1 MSDLPSIL
9 LSILL
14 SILQSVLKISSMAI
28 VVFVGSAAPL
38 LAQGQILDVRPGLW
52 EMTTERTS
60 SGMPAQPAMP
70 AIPPEVLAQMSPAQR
85 AQIAS
90 AMSSRGKAMSGSNVT
105 KVCVT
110 AETLRKGHVLG
121 IEQDPSCKRT
131 RDTRTARMWQ
141 LQETCLSGGRQRT
154 LDIDYQAVSREAI
167 TGSVNVAMIAGAQS
181 MTMKQAMRGRWLGA
195 DCGNVKPK

>member
-60 SGMPAQPAMP
+60 S
-70 AIPPEVLAQMSPAQR
+70 
-85 AQIAS
+85 
-90 AMSSRGKAMSGSNVT
+90 
-105 KVCVT
+105 
-110 AETLRKGHVLG
+110 
-121 IEQDPSCKRT
+121 
-131 RDTRTARMWQ
+131 
-141 LQETCLSGGRQRT
+141 
-154 LDIDYQAVSREAI
+154 
-167 TGSVNVAMIAGAQS
+167 
-181 MTMKQAMRGRWLGA
+181 
-195 DCGNVKPK
+195 